1 MAGVTTSTDVIRQ
14 ATLYAFN
21 KTPESISD
29 ERAMTNPTWGIWDDW
44 SDEVRAVTD

>member
-1 MAGVTTSTDVIRQ
+1 MAGVNTSTDVIRQ
-14 ATLYAFN
+14 ATLYAYL

-29 ERAMTNPTWGIWDDW
+29 ERAMANPSGDIWDNW